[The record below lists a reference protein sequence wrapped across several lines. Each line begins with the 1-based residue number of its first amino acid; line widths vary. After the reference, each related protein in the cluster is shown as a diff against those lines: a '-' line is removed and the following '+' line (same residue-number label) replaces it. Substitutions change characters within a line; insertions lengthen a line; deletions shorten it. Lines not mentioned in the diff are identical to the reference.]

1 MKAREV
7 GRKYPCYLDAENSPT
22 NRRIIRGNGTSSV
35 KPGGAGCA
43 LRSFRPYVE
52 SEADDGF
59 RLQALGSLFHF
70 EFNGLAFVEGLVT
83 LGLNGTVV
91 HEDILAA
98 LPLNEPVALA
108 GVKPLYCSL
117 FSTQLLTPLNGKL
130 FALVV
135 ASRVQKKAARAS
147 APAASSMS
155 QKAVTRATNAAPV

>member
-1 MKAREV
+1 M
-7 GRKYPCYLDAENSPT
+7 
-22 NRRIIRGNGTSSV
+22 
-35 KPGGAGCA
+35 
-43 LRSFRPYVE
+43 E

-70 EFNGLAFVEGLVT
+70 KFNGLAFVEGLVT

-91 HEDILAA
+91 HEDVFTA

-135 ASRVQKKAARAS
+135 ASRVQKKGRKGISPGSLVDVSKSSHKSNKRSSSIAHLGSDASTFFDLRRGGPHFVHRIGTVAHFFSAIFKARYLT
-147 APAASSMS
+147 PFLTM
-155 QKAVTRATNAAPV
+155 